1 MWINCKCPRKQI
13 FIFRADWAVAIPIW
27 FYLFTCG
34 GRSTHLVLD
43 VESDICMYVQRPRA
57 RYSHMLTREGPY
69 FLCVAFLTVRASMSF
84 ECVDALL
91 QFLK

>member
-1 MWINCKCPRKQI
+1 MGISEENNNRRLI
-13 FIFRADWAVAIPIW
+13 RL
-27 FYLFTCG
+27 Y
-34 GRSTHLVLD
+34 

-84 ECVDALL
+84 ECVDSLL